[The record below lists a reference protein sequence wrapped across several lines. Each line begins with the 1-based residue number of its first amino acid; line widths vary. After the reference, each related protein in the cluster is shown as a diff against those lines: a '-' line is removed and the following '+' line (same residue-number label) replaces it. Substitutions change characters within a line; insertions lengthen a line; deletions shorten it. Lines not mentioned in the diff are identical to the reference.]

1 MTSKIGSSWSASGSA
16 PSASGQGKPP
26 HATLSEKDRQVTC
39 DEAHSGHKERGVP
52 SEPNSE
58 QKSTA
63 GMLERSLQA
72 QLGRQLRSIFADV
85 AKEPVPERFIKLL
98 EELEAREKRR

>member
-1 MTSKIGSSWSASGSA
+1 MTSKNGSSWSASGST
-16 PSASGQGKPP
+16 PSARGQGQPQ
-26 HATLSEKDRQVTC
+26 HATMSDKDRQVAC
-39 DEAHSGHKERGVP
+39 DEAHSERKEGMP
-52 SEPNSE
+52 SDPHSE

-72 QLGRQLRSIFADV
+72 QLGRQLRTIFADV
-85 AKEPVPERFIKLL
+85 AEEPVPERFIKLL